1 MGLVREPKGVD
12 LVVGH
17 SVLTKEDKKI
27 ISDVIATFKKTG
39 KIPRVRKK
47 LTRKKRKTHS
57 A

>member
-17 SVLTKEDKKI
+17 IPLTKEDKKI
-27 ISDVIATFKKTG
+27 FSDIITEFKKTG

-47 LTRKKRKTHS
+47 LNRKKRKTQS